1 MGYHTT
7 MLMSYNG
14 ISIARK
20 FKFYNYKSMFPSI
33 IWSVNITFLY
43 LHYFSLFY
51 IKARLMHLYIL
62 RFVDPAS
69 LHKNEPHAQF
79 VFSIFRR
86 TCTCFGRNYSPSSGG
101 TPYGYNSPY
110 LLFFLVDCLLS
121 WLGWDNNKTLFYN
134 TYHKY

>member
-1 MGYHTT
+1 
-7 MLMSYNG
+7 
-14 ISIARK
+14 
-20 FKFYNYKSMFPSI
+20 MFTSI

-101 TPYGYNSPY
+101 TPYGYNNWY
-110 LLFFLVDCLLS
+110 LLFFLDDPARTT
-121 WLGWDNNKTLFYN
+121 DNHLKRITSTNCYILTVYVLMMGYR
-134 TYHKY
+134 